1 MTFIMNATDTS
12 DSDKERAIDEKAVE
26 KLFKDINNG
35 MLRRK
40 RGAEFDLS
48 DSGDDV
54 EARRRRKRKEFAKM
68 RKALLGDENVGK
80 IAEDPKKVAFL
91 RAIEDREDEE
101 DLDFLE
107 QPEETSQPAI
117 ASDSQGITDSQA
129 GKEEKDSATSAR
141 GKGKCP
147 LKDSDPQT
155 TNRLPHAARRTTTM
169 RKPLSLA
176 EIRASVSFLIEEP
189 DAMNIVPPSSSPVAS
204 DNENDENDQSN
215 ENVAIDPPPDN
226 KSGTDRND
234 NKPFASRRRPNPVID
249 RLSLKRDSSSST
261 ASASNPSHL
270 AFHNPSSTTSSS
282 TTFKIP
288 SLLRR
293 ATTSSFSINSG
304 QDSHGISHL
313 AETERSAGGV
323 EKGEFVRRGGTKRS
337 SVNFKARRTVR
348 GVEKDVEEGVRRRV
362 QREGSSLVRLGGGS
376 FEEVAALVGWGGM
389 GVVVPLADEV
399 TL

>member
-1 MTFIMNATDTS
+1 
-12 DSDKERAIDEKAVE
+12 
-26 KLFKDINNG
+26 

-40 RGAEFDLS
+40 RGADFDLS
-48 DSGDDV
+48 DSDDDV

-107 QPEETSQPAI
+107 RSEESSQPAI
-117 ASDSQGITDSQA
+117 DVDGQGKPDSEVGKDTENSQTTGLSKRKRPLTDSNP
-129 GKEEKDSATSAR
+129 ES
-141 GKGKCP
+141 
-147 LKDSDPQT
+147 
-155 TNRLPHAARRTTTM
+155 TNRLPPAARRTTTM

-204 DNENDENDQSN
+204 DNENDENDQNN
-215 ENVAIDPPPDN
+215 ENTAMNPP
-226 KSGTDRND
+226 TDRSPTNKNGD
-234 NKPFASRRRPNPVID
+234 NPFASRRRPNPVID
-249 RLSLKRDSSSST
+249 RLSLKRDSSST
-261 ASASNPSHL
+261 TSASTNNPSHL
-270 AFHNPSSTTSSS
+270 AFHNPSNTSS

-293 ATTSSFSINSG
+293 ATTSSFSINNG
-304 QDSHGISHL
+304 QDCHGISTL
-313 AETERSAGGV
+313 AETERSAGGT

-348 GVEKDVEEGVRRRV
+348 GVEREVEEGVRRKV
-362 QREGSSLVRLGGGS
+362 QREGSSLVGLGGGS
-376 FEEVAALVGWGGM
+376 FE
-389 GVVVPLADEV
+389 
-399 TL
+399 